1 MVLIIFL
8 YIYIDL
14 LLNCIEI
21 TTPRSL
27 SRFRFISRRPSTTP
41 RSKTTTKLPEIK
53 NSDQTIESSNQQS
66 LEENA
71 NDGDTTE
78 LGDIAAALYDIQQ
91 APIPKKTSAIT
102 YPFSSTTTRSP
113 TKRKCE
119 NNLVDLLLF
128 KKYL

>member
-78 LGDIAAALYDIQQ
+78 LGILR
-91 APIPKKTSAIT
+91 P
-102 YPFSSTTTRSP
+102 PFMIYSKLQYQKNQRYNIS
-113 TKRKCE
+113 
-119 NNLVDLLLF
+119 LF
-128 KKYL
+128 